1 MSVRA
6 LTRSPW
12 LGTRACPTTL
22 WLRKG
27 RLAATTHLRKK
38 RNTAKRPTVFRL
50 FVPDR
55 PAIGSLRSTESRGD
69 QAGKEREREREN
81 GIERRRGRRC
91 SWDRFEQKGAGPDR
105 STAAP
110 SYQSP
115 GATGLSPL
123 LSSPL
128 LSSPLL
134 SSSLLFANFSSSAS
148 FFRSFAG
155 ELRIRGSR
163 FRASRAH
170 CPSVSTTI
178 NRFASNPPSRRTDG
192 KVSAVWSRYADTL

>member
-69 QAGKEREREREN
+69 QAGKERERERTGSN
-81 GIERRRGRRC
+81 VVVAVGARGIGSSKKEPGQTGVRQPLLIRVPERPV
-91 SWDRFEQKGAGPDR
+91 S
-105 STAAP
+105 
-110 SYQSP
+110 
-115 GATGLSPL
+115 L
-123 LSSPL
+123 LSSLL

-163 FRASRAH
+163 FRASRVH

-192 KVSAVWSRYADTL
+192 KVSAVWSRYVDTL

>member
-69 QAGKEREREREN
+69 QAGKERERERE
-81 GIERRRGRRC
+81 RDRTS
-91 SWDRFEQKGAGPDR
+91 SWPSVLVGSVRAKRSRARPEYGSPFLSESRSDR
-105 STAAP
+105 SL
-110 SYQSP
+110 S
-115 GATGLSPL
+115 SPL
-123 LSSPL
+123 FSSPL

-134 SSSLLFANFSSSAS
+134 VSPLRQFLFV
-148 FFRSFAG
+148 
-155 ELRIRGSR
+155 R
-163 FRASRAH
+163 FVLPFVR
-170 CPSVSTTI
+170 
-178 NRFASNPPSRRTDG
+178 RRT
-192 KVSAVWSRYADTL
+192 SNSRLAIPCLARPLSVRFHYD